1 MIDRELVEILP
12 IFQGL
17 DATALDRLLTHA
29 VQRNYAKGAAV
40 FQQGEDATHFF
51 LLLRGRLKVLQV
63 TADGQQFIVRVVN
76 PGDLFGVAMAIG
88 RTQYPGTPVAAVD
101 SIALAW
107 PMMMMHDILQRSPT
121 LAINTMQ
128 MIGQRLDAAHERLR
142 EMSTHD
148 VEGRVAHAVIR
159 LAREAGVIS
168 GAEIR
173 IDFPVSRQ
181 DIAEMT
187 GTTLHT
193 VSRILSQWETKGL
206 VKCGRQLLVI
216 TDLPGL
222 RRLAGEEND

>member
-1 MIDRELVEILP
+1 MIDRVLVETLP
-12 IFQGL
+12 LFQGL
-17 DATALDRLLTHA
+17 EQQALDGLLAHA
-29 VQRNYAKGAAV
+29 LQRSYAKGAAV
-40 FQQGEDATHFF
+40 FQQGEEATHFF
-51 LLLRGRLKVLQV
+51 LLLEGRLKVQQV

-101 SIALAW
+101 SIVLAW
-107 PMMMMHDILQRSPT
+107 PMHMMNDILHRNPT

-128 MIGQRLDAAHERLR
+128 MIGQRLDAAHNRLR

-159 LAREAGVIS
+159 LAREAGVKS
-168 GAEIR
+168 GADIR

-193 VSRILSQWETKGL
+193 VSRILSHWESKGL
-206 VKCGRQLLVI
+206 VKGGRQLLVI
-216 TDLPGL
+216 TDLAGL
-222 RRLAGEEND
+222 TRLAGEDEG

>member
-1 MIDRELVEILP
+1 MIDRGLVEALP
-12 IFQGL
+12 LFHGL
-17 DATALDRLLTHA
+17 EAQALDRLLAHA
-29 VQRNYAKGAAV
+29 VQRSYGKGAAV

-51 LLLRGRLKVLQV
+51 LLLEGRLKVQQV

-88 RTQYPGTPVAAVD
+88 RTQYPGTPVAAVG
-101 SIALAW
+101 STALAW
-107 PMMMMHDILQRSPT
+107 PMHMMNDILQRNPT

-128 MIGQRLDAAHERLR
+128 MIGQRLNDAHNRLR

-159 LAREAGVIS
+159 LAREAGVKS
-168 GAEIR
+168 GTDIR

-193 VSRILSQWETKGL
+193 VSRIFSQWEGKGL
-206 VKCGRQLLVI
+206 VKGGRQLLVI
-216 TDLPGL
+216 TDLAGL
-222 RRLAGEEND
+222 RRLAGEGGE